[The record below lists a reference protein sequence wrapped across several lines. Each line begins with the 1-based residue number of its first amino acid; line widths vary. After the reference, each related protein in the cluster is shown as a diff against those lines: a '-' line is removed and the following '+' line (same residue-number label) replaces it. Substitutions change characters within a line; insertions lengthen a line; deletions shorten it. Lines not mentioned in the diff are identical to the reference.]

1 MVTSLIPDHDHMYLR
16 INLFGELIKEGVH
29 HLRVDIW
36 GDEAYGPA
44 GFRTGRAEHIQP
56 VILRLFNRRG
66 PRTGTAP
73 LSSYGPLLTESG
85 FVLEPDFDAFFGVFL
100 SNLPDLSRGVFL
112 KVLCT

>member
-44 GFRTGRAEHIQP
+44 GFRTGRADDRQEAN
-56 VILRLFNRRG
+56 ILRTKPIVVHRYRRFS
-66 PRTGTAP
+66 RFFTTKRHKRVTI
-73 LSSYGPLLTESG
+73 YGRMVS
-85 FVLEPDFDAFFGVFL
+85 
-100 SNLPDLSRGVFL
+100 
-112 KVLCT
+112 